1 MGLMDVLN
9 GMQNGPRG
17 TPGKG
22 GMSPM
27 TMALLGLLAFK
38 AVKSLSGG
46 APTTP
51 SAAPGAGSSTGAPG
65 TGTGTGTGAEAGGGL
80 GGLLGGL
87 MGGGVAG
94 SALSGGLGDLLK
106 QFEQGGLGSAA
117 NSWVG
122 SGPNKAISPNDLAN
136 VLGEDRIKEL
146 SSLSGMPRED
156 LLDGLSQQL
165 PGLVD
170 HLTPDGRVPTPQEV
184 SRML

>member
-46 APTTP
+46 APAESTAP
-51 SAAPGAGSSTGAPG
+51 PAAPGAGSSAGAPG
-65 TGTGTGTGAEAGGGL
+65 SEGGAGTGSGL

-122 SGPNKAISPNDLAN
+122 SGPNKAVSPNDLAN
-136 VLGEDRIKEL
+136 VLGEDRIKQL
-146 SSLSGMPRED
+146 SALSGMPRED

-165 PGLVD
+165 PSLVD

-184 SRML
+184 TRML

>member
-9 GMQNGPRG
+9 GMQNGPHG

-46 APTTP
+46 TQAAPST
-51 SAAPGAGSSTGAPG
+51 APGAGASPGAAGGG
-65 TGTGTGTGAEAGGGL
+65 TGSGL
-80 GGLLGGL
+80 GGLLGGF

-94 SALSGGLGDLLK
+94 STLSSGLGDLVK
-106 QFEQGGLGSAA
+106 QFEQGGQGSVA
-117 NSWVG
+117 NSWVD

-136 VLGEDRIKEL
+136 VLGEDRIREL
-146 SSLSGMPRED
+146 SSLSGMSRDD
-156 LLDGLSQQL
+156 LLNGLSEQL
-165 PGLVD
+165 PGLID
-170 HLTPDGRVPTPQEV
+170 HLTPNGRLPTPQEV
-184 SRML
+184 GRML